1 MRKSVY
7 LRVKDYGPL
16 KKGTSELP
24 NGSLEI
30 RKHTILIGDQG
41 TGKSTLAKLFST
53 FSWLEKALVRNYYSS
68 KAITVSDLSTLLMN
82 QNLPWEY
89 IKDTTEIEY
98 IGQAY
103 SLSLSGRK
111 FKTNE
116 RDIDSYICPKIL
128 YVPSER
134 NVLSVIENA
143 WDVKGLTEM
152 VSQLASEFLN
162 ASRRVGKR
170 SRRLFPYYTIA
181 FDPETRKSFVKV
193 DSEDSVVPLTQASSG
208 LQSIAP
214 LVVVSDYMAKG
225 LEEDFLD
232 RLKKESV
239 NIKSAALKAFDTV
252 KSDELY
258 TKLANYFAS
267 GLTKGFSENDIKILK
282 EQLGKYVNSC
292 LWEIVEEPEQ
302 NLFPL
307 SQVEILKKLV
317 EYTSSQDDKL
327 VMTTHSPYI
336 LSAMN
341 NFIFAK
347 DQFDKYQ
354 RKVSGIPERLFIDF
368 TDVGAYKVG
377 NGYVKDI
384 MDKDSRMIDVTEIDE
399 CSRDINNTFDRLLSI
414 GE

>member
-1 MRKSVY
+1 
-7 LRVKDYGPL
+7 
-16 KKGTSELP
+16 
-24 NGSLEI
+24 
-30 RKHTILIGDQG
+30 
-41 TGKSTLAKLFST
+41 
-53 FSWLEKALVRNYYSS
+53 
-68 KAITVSDLSTLLMN
+68 
-82 QNLPWEY
+82 
-89 IKDTTEIEY
+89 
-98 IGQAY
+98 
-103 SLSLSGRK
+103 
-111 FKTNE
+111 
-116 RDIDSYICPKIL
+116 
-128 YVPSER
+128 
-134 NVLSVIENA
+134 
-143 WDVKGLTEM
+143 
-152 VSQLASEFLN
+152 
-162 ASRRVGKR
+162 
-170 SRRLFPYYTIA
+170 
-181 FDPETRKSFVKV
+181 
-193 DSEDSVVPLTQASSG
+193 
-208 LQSIAP
+208 
-214 LVVVSDYMAKG
+214 MAKG

-317 EYTSSQDDKL
+317 EYTNSQDDKL

-354 RKVSGIPERLFIDF
+354 KKVSGISERLFIDF

>member
-1 MRKSVY
+1 MGKSVY

-193 DSEDSVVPLTQASSG
+193 DSEDSVVSAHT
-208 LQSIAP
+208 SIKRVAIHCP
-214 LVVVSDYMAKG
+214 
-225 LEEDFLD
+225 
-232 RLKKESV
+232 
-239 NIKSAALKAFDTV
+239 
-252 KSDELY
+252 
-258 TKLANYFAS
+258 
-267 GLTKGFSENDIKILK
+267 
-282 EQLGKYVNSC
+282 
-292 LWEIVEEPEQ
+292 
-302 NLFPL
+302 
-307 SQVEILKKLV
+307 
-317 EYTSSQDDKL
+317 
-327 VMTTHSPYI
+327 
-336 LSAMN
+336 
-341 NFIFAK
+341 
-347 DQFDKYQ
+347 
-354 RKVSGIPERLFIDF
+354 
-368 TDVGAYKVG
+368 
-377 NGYVKDI
+377 
-384 MDKDSRMIDVTEIDE
+384 SRR
-399 CSRDINNTFDRLLSI
+399 CF
-414 GE
+414 